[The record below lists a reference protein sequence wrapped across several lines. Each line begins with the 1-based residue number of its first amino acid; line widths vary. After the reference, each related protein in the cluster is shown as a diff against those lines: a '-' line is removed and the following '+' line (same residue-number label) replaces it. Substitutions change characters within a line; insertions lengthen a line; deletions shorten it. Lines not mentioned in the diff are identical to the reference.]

1 MKKGYKK
8 LLILELIIF
17 SILGINS
24 FIYNF
29 LTGYRI
35 VFFLIFILV
44 AFKLLLGFEKDRHRY
59 VKDFILDEVVMLI
72 AFLLVTYFLGIMVG
86 FIKTEY
92 SFNII
97 KQFILPSVL
106 YIILREFFRYLALTK
121 GEGNTFL
128 TVLTI
133 LLFIF
138 IDITS
143 NLYLSS
149 LNTKYSIFIFI
160 ATILLPAIFNNIAFS
175 YVTKKI
181 GYKPVL
187 FYCLVMELYG
197 YILPISPDLGQYIG
211 TIVLLV
217 MPTIF
222 CIKVN
227 NFFESIK
234 KQELNRNTIKKKR
247 PFASIILASIIIVVI
262 SYYTSGHFNH
272 WAIVIASNSMV
283 DKIQKGDIV
292 IIDKVNNHYEKIDV
306 GQILAYRYNNKIIVH
321 RVVERIE
328 IENQYYFKTKGDA
341 NSSVDQVLIDEEM
354 VVGTVNVKIP
364 YIGLPTVWLKS
375 L

>member
-24 FIYNF
+24 FICNF
-29 LTGYRI
+29 LTNYRI
-35 VFFLIFILV
+35 VFFLFLVLISFKFI
-44 AFKLLLGFEKDRHRY
+44 LGFEKDRHRY
-59 VKDFILDEVVMLI
+59 AKDFILDELIMLI
-72 AFLLVTYFLGIMVG
+72 IFLLIIYFLGIMMG

-92 SFNII
+92 GFNII

-106 YIILREFFRYLALTK
+106 YIILREYFRYLALTK
-121 GEGNTFL
+121 SDGNNFL
-128 TVLTI
+128 TVLTVI
-133 LLFIF
+133 LIIF
-138 IDITS
+138 LDIT
-143 NLYLSS
+143 NNIYLTSFS
-149 LNTKYSIFIFI
+149 TKHSIFIFI
-160 ATILLPAIFNNIAFS
+160 ATILLPVIFSNIAFS

-247 PFASIILASIIIVVI
+247 PFASIILASIIIIVI

-364 YIGLPTVWLKS
+364 CIGLPTVWLKS

>member
-24 FIYNF
+24 FICNF
-29 LTGYRI
+29 LTNYRI
-35 VFFLIFILV
+35 VFFLFLVLISFKFI
-44 AFKLLLGFEKDRHRY
+44 LGFEKDRHRY
-59 VKDFILDEVVMLI
+59 AKDFILDELIMLI
-72 AFLLVTYFLGIMVG
+72 IFLLIIYFLGIMMG

-92 SFNII
+92 GFNII

-106 YIILREFFRYLALTK
+106 YIILREYFRYLALTK
-121 GEGNTFL
+121 SDGNNFL
-128 TVLTI
+128 TVLTVI
-133 LLFIF
+133 LIIF
-138 IDITS
+138 LDIT
-143 NLYLSS
+143 NNIYLTSFS
-149 LNTKYSIFIFI
+149 TKHSIFIFI
-160 ATILLPAIFNNIAFS
+160 ATILLPVIFSNIAFS

-247 PFASIILASIIIVVI
+247 PFASIILASIIIIVI